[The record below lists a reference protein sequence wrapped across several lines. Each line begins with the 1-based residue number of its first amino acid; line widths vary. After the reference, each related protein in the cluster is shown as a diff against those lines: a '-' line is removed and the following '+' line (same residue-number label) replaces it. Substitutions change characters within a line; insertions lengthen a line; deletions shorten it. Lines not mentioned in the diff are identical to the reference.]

1 VRIVHLARD
10 EKFVPLLRQLF
21 EEAVPGANHWLIARR
36 RRAGPG
42 FVTATPDVRFR
53 PEWWFRTPLV
63 ARDMNGADVIV
74 AHSMTRIFANAI
86 AHAPAS
92 ARVAWKGWGYD
103 FYPLLEAQLGD
114 PILPA
119 TRALI
124 GKTAGDPT
132 EAAAPT
138 PRHWWQRVSRNA
150 VRRPAAL
157 ELVAARLHTFSVVPS
172 EAELVRRALPA
183 LKAVHHE
190 MPLFTAE
197 DTFQT
202 GPAAME
208 GPDILLGN
216 SATASNNHADAFEL
230 LEGRVGQ
237 ARLVVPLSYGHAA
250 YAAKVVALGRQKF
263 GEHFDALQQWMSLAD
278 YNERIRRCGF
288 VVMNHRRQQ
297 AVGNIGAALYKGATV
312 YLRRD
317 NPLYGFYTAMGI
329 ALRPMDALA
338 EGRGPLEPL
347 TPGQR
352 ARNRELVGRHY
363 ARDRVLRAMRELPA
377 LVEARAQAPAKD
389 TACALRGTDG
399 GTGDAVK
406 VPKRREASR

>member
-1 VRIVHLARD
+1 MRIVHLARD

-42 FVTATPDVRFR
+42 FVAAAPDVRFR

-63 ARDMNGADVIV
+63 ARDVARADVIV

-124 GKTAGDPT
+124 GKTAADPT
-132 EAAAPT
+132 EAVATT
-138 PRHWWQRVSRNA
+138 PRHWWQRLARNA
-150 VRRPAAL
+150 VRRPSAL

-208 GPDILLGN
+208 GTDILLGN

-230 LEGRVGQ
+230 LQVLIGK
-237 ARLVVPLSYGHAA
+237 ARLVVPLSYGNSA
-250 YAAKVVALGRQKF
+250 YAVMVAALGREKF

-297 AVGNIGAALYKGATV
+297 AVGNIGAALYKGATL

-317 NPLYGFYTAMGI
+317 NPLYAFYTDMGI
-329 ALRPMDALA
+329 TLRPMDTLA
-338 EGRGPLEPL
+338 QSRGPLEPL
-347 TPGQR
+347 TPAQR
-352 ARNRELVGRHY
+352 ARNRELIGRHY

-377 LVEARAQAPAKD
+377 LVEARAQGPAND
-389 TACALRGTDG
+389 ASRTLRGTDVSN
-399 GTGDAVK
+399 GDEAK
-406 VPKRREASR
+406 TPQRRQAPR